1 MIDFTIH
8 HKKEPLNKV
17 IAVEPP
23 MNADNLSDLLQEIGY
38 EPPEK
43 LKVNSKGKPYV
54 IELNSDTNMGF
65 AILERLCD
73 NDTIAELNNLCTV
86 ICKCSDQDYIYQT
99 IYNSDVRCINGIKKL
114 FADRFMEF
122 SDKLVL
128 NTSLERK
135 PTELAV
141 KGCIIEKA
149 IPVSHRKFEA
159 ITKAPLRD
167 EPLIAENKDIM
178 YFDSKYN
185 MYHCILIYDK
195 DFGDGIVVESEGS
208 DYARYAQYV
217 SQAKVIHEQ
226 HRSNHIN
233 ELRLCCP
240 IEIYQHIYGYPRDNC
255 ILDNA
260 DIAGYADDINTFICE
275 NDLPEEYERG
285 LMLWYHPE
293 GPDDEIAEKVYSA
306 HCTVEVINGEL
317 TGVITAKIIG
327 ELSDESMAK
336 FTDYCVGQLSDSW
349 GESLEQKYM
358 RTEGGEINIS
368 FWSDDEAWVLVPED
382 EYLSDNTRDMEM
394 SM

>member
-1 MIDFTIH
+1 MINVKIRYMGKELSTEIPKRSH
-8 HKKEPLNKV
+8 ELSAELKKAG
-17 IAVEPP
+17 I
-23 MNADNLSDLLQEIGY
+23 DL
-38 EPPEK
+38 PSEK
-43 LKVNSKGKPYV
+43 LKLRSSTKDQYLVGLYTNNPLGDV
-54 IELNSDTNMGF
+54 IID
-65 AILERLCD
+65 RLCD
-73 NDTIAELNNLCTV
+73 NDNLLELNNLCE
-86 ICKCSDQDYIYQT
+86 ILDKASDRDNIMRC
-99 IYNSDVRCINGIKKL
+99 ILDSDVRCINGIKKL
-114 FADRFMEF
+114 FADRCMEF

-185 MYHCILIYDK
+185 MYHCLLIYDK

-217 SQAKVIHEQ
+217 PQAKTIYDHYRAT
-226 HRSNHIN
+226 HLN

-240 IEIYQHIYGYPRDNC
+240 IEIYQHIEDYPRDNC

-260 DIAGYADDINTFICE
+260 DMAGYADDINAFIYE
-275 NDLPEEYERG
+275 NDLPAEHERG
-285 LMLWYHPE
+285 LMHWYHPE
-293 GPDDEIAEKVYSA
+293 GNDDEIAEKVYSA

-317 TGVITAKIIG
+317 TGV
-327 ELSDESMAK
+327 M
-336 FTDYCVGQLSDSW
+336 Q
-349 GESLEQKYM
+349 
-358 RTEGGEINIS
+358 
-368 FWSDDEAWVLVPED
+368 
-382 EYLSDNTRDMEM
+382 
-394 SM
+394 

>member
-1 MIDFTIH
+1 MINVKIRYMGKELSTEIPKRSH
-8 HKKEPLNKV
+8 ELSAELKKAG
-17 IAVEPP
+17 I
-23 MNADNLSDLLQEIGY
+23 DL
-38 EPPEK
+38 PSEK
-43 LKVNSKGKPYV
+43 LKLRSSTKDQYLVGLYTNDPLGDV
-54 IELNSDTNMGF
+54 IID
-65 AILERLCD
+65 RLCD
-73 NDTIAELNNLCTV
+73 NDNLLELNNLCE
-86 ICKCSDQDYIYQT
+86 ILDKASDRDNIMRC
-99 IYNSDVRCINGIKKL
+99 ILDSDVRCINGIKKL
-114 FADRFMEF
+114 FADRFIEF

-141 KGCIIEKA
+141 NGCIIEKA
-149 IPVSHRKFEA
+149 IPVSHRKFED
-159 ITKAPLRD
+159 ITRASLRD

-185 MYHCILIYDK
+185 MYHCLLIYDK

-217 SQAKVIHEQ
+217 PQAKIIYEQ
-226 HRSNHIN
+226 HRSTHIN

-240 IEIYQHIYGYPRDNC
+240 IEIYQHIEDYPRDNC
-255 ILDNA
+255 IFDNA
-260 DIAGYADDINTFICE
+260 DMAGYADDINAFIYE
-275 NDLPEEYERG
+275 NDLPAEHERG
-285 LMLWYHPE
+285 LMHWYHPE

-336 FTDYCVGQLSDSW
+336 FTYYCVGQLSDGW

-368 FWSDDEAWVLVPED
+368 FWSDDESWALVPED
-382 EYLSDNTRDMEM
+382 EYLNDNTQNLEM

>member
-1 MIDFTIH
+1 MINVKIRYMGKELSTEIPKMSH
-8 HKKEPLNKV
+8 ELSAELKKAG
-17 IAVEPP
+17 I
-23 MNADNLSDLLQEIGY
+23 DL
-38 EPPEK
+38 PSEK
-43 LKVNSKGKPYV
+43 LKLRSSTKDQYLVGLYTNDPLGDV
-54 IELNSDTNMGF
+54 IID
-65 AILERLCD
+65 RLCD
-73 NDTIAELNNLCTV
+73 NDNLLELNNLCE
-86 ICKCSDQDYIYQT
+86 ILDKASDRDNIMRC
-99 IYNSDVRCINGIKKL
+99 ILDSDVRCINGIKKL

-185 MYHCILIYDK
+185 MYHCLLIYDK
-195 DFGDGIVVESEGS
+195 DFGDGIVVNSEGS

-217 SQAKVIHEQ
+217 PQAKVIYEQ
-226 HRSNHIN
+226 HRSTHIN

-240 IEIYQHIYGYPRDNC
+240 IEIYQHIYDYPRDNC

-260 DIAGYADDINTFICE
+260 DMAGYADDINAFIYE
-275 NDLPEEYERG
+275 NDLPAEHERG
-285 LMLWYHPE
+285 LMHWYHPE

-317 TGVITAKIIG
+317 TGVITSKIIG
-327 ELSDESMAK
+327 ELSDESMVK
-336 FTDYCVGQLSDSW
+336 FTDYCVGQLSDGW

-358 RTEGGEINIS
+358 RTECGEINIS
-368 FWSDDEAWVLVPED
+368 FWSDDEAWALVPED
-382 EYLSDNTRDMEM
+382 EYIGDNTQDMEM

>member
-1 MIDFTIH
+1 MINVKIRYMGKELSTEIPKRSNELSAEL
-8 HKKEPLNKV
+8 KKAG
-17 IAVEPP
+17 I
-23 MNADNLSDLLQEIGY
+23 DL
-38 EPPEK
+38 PSEK
-43 LKVNSKGKPYV
+43 LKLRSSTKDQYLVGLYTNDPLGDV
-54 IELNSDTNMGF
+54 IID
-65 AILERLCD
+65 RLCD
-73 NDTIAELNNLCTV
+73 NDNLLELNNLCE
-86 ICKCSDQDYIYQT
+86 ILDKASDRDNIMRC
-99 IYNSDVRCINGIKKL
+99 ILDSDVRCINGIKKL

-149 IPVSHRKFEA
+149 IPVSHRKFED
-159 ITKAPLRD
+159 ITRAPLRD

-185 MYHCILIYDK
+185 MYHCLLIYDK
-195 DFGDGIVVESEGS
+195 DFGDGIVVNSEGS
-208 DYARYAQYV
+208 DYAQYAQYV
-217 SQAKVIHEQ
+217 PQAKVIYEQ
-226 HRSNHIN
+226 HKATHLN

-240 IEIYQHIYGYPRDNC
+240 IEIYQHIYEYPRDNC

-260 DIAGYADDINTFICE
+260 DMAGYADDINAFIYE
-275 NDLPEEYERG
+275 NDLPAEHEKG
-285 LMLWYHPE
+285 LMHWYHPE
-293 GPDDEIAEKVYSA
+293 GPDDEIAEKVQSA

-327 ELSDESMAK
+327 ELSDESMER
-336 FTDYCVGQLSDSW
+336 FTDYCVGQLSDGW

-368 FWSDDEAWVLVPED
+368 FWTDDESWALVPED
-382 EYLSDNTRDMEM
+382 EYLSDNTQDMEM

>member
-1 MIDFTIH
+1 
-8 HKKEPLNKV
+8 
-17 IAVEPP
+17 
-23 MNADNLSDLLQEIGY
+23 
-38 EPPEK
+38 
-43 LKVNSKGKPYV
+43 
-54 IELNSDTNMGF
+54 MGF

-99 IYNSDVRCINGIKKL
+99 IFNSDVRCINGIKKL

-149 IPVSHRKFEA
+149 IPVSHRKFED
-159 ITKAPLRD
+159 ITRAPLRD

-185 MYHCILIYDK
+185 MYHCLLIYDK
-195 DFGDGIVVESEGS
+195 DFGDGIVVNSEGS

-217 SQAKVIHEQ
+217 PQAKVIYEQ
-226 HRSNHIN
+226 HKAAHLN

-260 DIAGYADDINTFICE
+260 DMAGYADDINAFIYE
-275 NDLPEEYERG
+275 NDLPAEHERG
-285 LMLWYHPE
+285 LMHWYHPE
-293 GPDDEIAEKVYSA
+293 GPYLMKSMSGMHSFKNHIL
-306 HCTVEVINGEL
+306 L
-317 TGVITAKIIG
+317 TASHTKRLRI
-327 ELSDESMAK
+327 
-336 FTDYCVGQLSDSW
+336 
-349 GESLEQKYM
+349 
-358 RTEGGEINIS
+358 
-368 FWSDDEAWVLVPED
+368 
-382 EYLSDNTRDMEM
+382 MERKP
-394 SM
+394 SIL

>member
-1 MIDFTIH
+1 MINVKIRYMGKELSTEIPKRSH
-8 HKKEPLNKV
+8 ELSAELKKAG
-17 IAVEPP
+17 I
-23 MNADNLSDLLQEIGY
+23 DL
-38 EPPEK
+38 PSEK
-43 LKVNSKGKPYV
+43 LKLRSSTKDQYLVGLYTNDPLGDV
-54 IELNSDTNMGF
+54 IID
-65 AILERLCD
+65 RLCD
-73 NDTIAELNNLCTV
+73 NDNLLELNNLCE
-86 ICKCSDQDYIYQT
+86 ILDKASDRDNIMRC
-99 IYNSDVRCINGIKKL
+99 ILDSDVRCINGIKKL

-167 EPLIAENKDIM
+167 EPLIAENKGIM

-185 MYHCILIYDK
+185 MYHCLLIYDK
-195 DFGDGIVVESEGS
+195 DFGDGIVVNSEGS

-217 SQAKVIHEQ
+217 PQAKVIYEQ

-240 IEIYQHIYGYPRDNC
+240 IEIYQHIEDYPRDNC

-260 DIAGYADDINTFICE
+260 DMAGYADDINAFIYE
-275 NDLPEEYERG
+275 NDLPAEHERG
-285 LMLWYHPE
+285 LMHWYHPE

-327 ELSDESMAK
+327 ELSDESMER
-336 FTDYCVGQLSDSW
+336 FTDYCVGQLSDGW

-358 RTEGGEINIS
+358 RTENGEINIS
-368 FWSDDEAWVLVPED
+368 FWSGDEAWALVPED
-382 EYLSDNTRDMEM
+382 EYLSDNTQDMEM

>member
-1 MIDFTIH
+1 MINVKIRYMGKELSTEIPKRSH
-8 HKKEPLNKV
+8 ELSAELKKAG
-17 IAVEPP
+17 I
-23 MNADNLSDLLQEIGY
+23 DL
-38 EPPEK
+38 PSEK
-43 LKVNSKGKPYV
+43 LKLRSSTKDQYLVGLYTNDPLGDV
-54 IELNSDTNMGF
+54 IID
-65 AILERLCD
+65 RLCD
-73 NDTIAELNNLCTV
+73 NDNLLELNNLCE
-86 ICKCSDQDYIYQT
+86 ILDKASDRDNIMRC
-99 IYNSDVRCINGIKKL
+99 ILDSDVRCITGIKKL
-114 FADRFMEF
+114 FADRFIEF

-141 KGCIIEKA
+141 NGCIIEKA

-159 ITKAPLRD
+159 ITKGPLRD

-185 MYHCILIYDK
+185 MYHCLLIYDK
-195 DFGDGIVVESEGS
+195 DFGDGIVVNSEGS
-208 DYARYAQYV
+208 DYARYAQYIP
-217 SQAKVIHEQ
+217 QAKVIYEKHKAT
-226 HRSNHIN
+226 HLN

-240 IEIYQHIYGYPRDNC
+240 IEIYQHIYDYPRDNC

-260 DIAGYADDINTFICE
+260 DMVGYADDINAFIYE
-275 NDLPEEYERG
+275 NDLPAEHERG
-285 LMLWYHPE
+285 LMHWYHPE

-306 HCTVEVINGEL
+306 HCNVEVINGEL

-336 FTDYCVGQLSDSW
+336 FTDYCVGQLSDGW

-358 RTEGGEINIS
+358 RTECGEINIS
-368 FWSDDEAWVLVPED
+368 FWSDDESWALVPED
-382 EYLSDNTRDMEM
+382 EYLSENTQDMEM

>member
-1 MIDFTIH
+1 MINVKIRYMGKELSTEIPKRSH
-8 HKKEPLNKV
+8 ELSAELKKAG
-17 IAVEPP
+17 I
-23 MNADNLSDLLQEIGY
+23 DL
-38 EPPEK
+38 PSEK
-43 LKVNSKGKPYV
+43 LKLRSSTKDQYLVGLYTNDPLGDV
-54 IELNSDTNMGF
+54 IID
-65 AILERLCD
+65 RLYD
-73 NDTIAELNNLCTV
+73 NDNLLELNNLCE
-86 ICKCSDQDYIYQT
+86 ILDKASDRDNIMRC
-99 IYNSDVRCINGIKKL
+99 ILNSDVRCINGIKKL

-149 IPVSHRKFEA
+149 IPVNHRRFED
-159 ITKAPLRD
+159 ITRAPLRD

-178 YFDSKYN
+178 YFDRKGN
-185 MYHCILIYDK
+185 KYHCILIYDI
-195 DFGDGIVVESEGS
+195 DYGDGIVIEAEGN
-208 DYARYAQYV
+208 DYAQYAQYV
-217 SQAKVIHEQ
+217 PQAKTIYEQ
-226 HRSNHIN
+226 YRATHLN
-233 ELRLCCP
+233 ELRFCCP
-240 IEIYQHIYGYPRDNC
+240 IEIYQHIKDYPKDNC

-260 DIAGYADDINTFICE
+260 DMVGYVDDINSFIRE
-275 NDLPEEYERG
+275 NDLPAEHERG

-293 GPDDEIAEKVYSA
+293 GPDDEITEKVYSA

-327 ELSDESMAK
+327 ELSDESMER
-336 FTDYCVGQLSDSW
+336 FTDYCVGQLSDGW

-368 FWSDDEAWVLVPED
+368 FWSDDEAWTLVPED
-382 EYLSDNTRDMEM
+382 EYIGDNTQDMEM

>member
-1 MIDFTIH
+1 MINVKIRYMGKELSTEIPKRSH
-8 HKKEPLNKV
+8 ELSAELKKAG
-17 IAVEPP
+17 I
-23 MNADNLSDLLQEIGY
+23 DL
-38 EPPEK
+38 PSEK
-43 LKVNSKGKPYV
+43 LKLRSSTKDQYLVGLYTNNPLGDV
-54 IELNSDTNMGF
+54 IID
-65 AILERLCD
+65 RLFD
-73 NDTIAELNNLCTV
+73 NDNLLELNNLCE
-86 ICKCSDQDYIYQT
+86 ILDKASDRDNIMRC
-99 IYNSDVRCINGIKKL
+99 ILDSDVRCINGIKKL

-128 NTSLERK
+128 NMSLERK

-167 EPLIAENKDIM
+167 EPLIAENKGIM

-185 MYHCILIYDK
+185 MYHCILIYDR

-217 SQAKVIHEQ
+217 PQAKVIYEQ
-226 HRSNHIN
+226 HRSTHIN

-240 IEIYQHIYGYPRDNC
+240 IEIYQHIYDYPRDNC

-260 DIAGYADDINTFICE
+260 DMAGYADDINAFIYE
-275 NDLPEEYERG
+275 NDLPAEHEKG
-285 LMLWYHPE
+285 LMHWYHPE

-327 ELSDESMAK
+327 ELSDESMER
-336 FTDYCVGQLSDSW
+336 FTDYCVGQLSDGW

-368 FWSDDEAWVLVPED
+368 FWSDDESWALVPED
-382 EYLSDNTRDMEM
+382 EYLSDNTQDMEM

>member
-1 MIDFTIH
+1 MINVKIRYMGKELSTEIPKRSH
-8 HKKEPLNKV
+8 ELSAELKKAG
-17 IAVEPP
+17 I
-23 MNADNLSDLLQEIGY
+23 DL
-38 EPPEK
+38 PSEK
-43 LKVNSKGKPYV
+43 LKLRSSTKDQYLVGLYTNDPLGDV
-54 IELNSDTNMGF
+54 IID
-65 AILERLCD
+65 RLCD
-73 NDTIAELNNLCTV
+73 NDNLLELNNLCE
-86 ICKCSDQDYIYQT
+86 ILDKASDRDNIMRC
-99 IYNSDVRCINGIKKL
+99 ILDSDVRCINGIKKL

-149 IPVSHRKFEA
+149 IPVNHRRFED
-159 ITKAPLRD
+159 ITRAPLRD

-178 YFDSKYN
+178 YFESKYN
-185 MYHCILIYDK
+185 MYHCLLIYDK
-195 DFGDGIVVESEGS
+195 DFGDGIVVNSEGS

-217 SQAKVIHEQ
+217 PQAKVIYEQ

-240 IEIYQHIYGYPRDNC
+240 IEIYQHIEDYPRDNC

-260 DIAGYADDINTFICE
+260 DMAGYADDINAFIYE
-275 NDLPEEYERG
+275 NDLPAEHERG
-285 LMLWYHPE
+285 LMHWYHPK

-327 ELSDESMAK
+327 ELSDESMER
-336 FTDYCVGQLSDSW
+336 FTDYCVGQLSDGW

-358 RTEGGEINIS
+358 RTENGEINIS
-368 FWSDDEAWVLVPED
+368 FWSDDEAWALVPED
-382 EYLSDNTRDMEM
+382 EYLNDNTQDMEM

>member
-1 MIDFTIH
+1 MINVKIRYMGKELSTEIPKRSH
-8 HKKEPLNKV
+8 ELSAELKKAG
-17 IAVEPP
+17 I
-23 MNADNLSDLLQEIGY
+23 DL
-38 EPPEK
+38 PSEK
-43 LKVNSKGKPYV
+43 LKLRSSTKDQYLVGLYTNNPLGDV
-54 IELNSDTNMGF
+54 IID
-65 AILERLCD
+65 RLCD
-73 NDTIAELNNLCTV
+73 NDNLLELNNLCE
-86 ICKCSDQDYIYQT
+86 ILDKASDRDNIMRC
-99 IYNSDVRCINGIKKL
+99 ILDSDVRCINGIKKL

-185 MYHCILIYDK
+185 MYHCLLIYDK

-217 SQAKVIHEQ
+217 PQAKTIYEQ
-226 HRSNHIN
+226 YRATHLN
-233 ELRLCCP
+233 ELRFCCP
-240 IEIYQHIYGYPRDNC
+240 IEIYQHIYDYPRDNC

-260 DIAGYADDINTFICE
+260 DMAGYADDINAFIYE
-275 NDLPEEYERG
+275 NDLPAEHERG
-285 LMLWYHPE
+285 LMHWYHPE
-293 GPDDEIAEKVYSA
+293 GPDDEIAEKVQSA

-336 FTDYCVGQLSDSW
+336 FTDYCVGQLSDGW

-358 RTEGGEINIS
+358 RTECGEINIS
-368 FWSDDEAWVLVPED
+368 FWSDDEAWALVPED
-382 EYLSDNTRDMEM
+382 DYLSDNTQNLEM